1 MSSDLPPMGTGS
13 DSDQEF
19 SFHLHSEDSV
29 QSRSKGLVPSDGSH
43 LGSVSANSI
52 GLDSI
57 GDPLTDRLSD
67 QDQQERGEEG
77 LNLAAEM
84 EILGPEFGSEDPII
98 NLDAHGKEGRDGT
111 IPKGRSIAHTIFNN
125 QQSGFL
131 SFDIETAGEIQLSSN
146 LQKLYVSRS
155 IRRRRRLVLTM
166 RMILSM

>member
-1 MSSDLPPMGTGS
+1 MSAD
-13 DSDQEF
+13 
-19 SFHLHSEDSV
+19 
-29 QSRSKGLVPSDGSH
+29 
-43 LGSVSANSI
+43 SI

-57 GDPLTDRLSD
+57 RDPLADRLSD
-67 QDQQERGEEG
+67 QDQQERGKEG

-84 EILGPEFGSEDPII
+84 EIWGPEFGSEDPIV
-98 NLDAHGKEGRDGT
+98 NLDANGKEGRDGT

-131 SFDIETAGEIQLSSN
+131 SFDIKTACEIQLSSN

-166 RMILSM
+166 QTILSV